1 MTHIPKLALH
11 RRTYAEVPEL
21 VKEWIFSN
29 QDDCPIMID
38 CGKSGPKMMEIA
50 MEVVKGIPCSKVKKH
65 TYMHSDGTKEI
76 RTGYITI
83 LRV

>member
-1 MTHIPKLALH
+1 MTHIPKLDLH

-21 VKEWIFSN
+21 VKEWIFRN
-29 QDDCPIMID
+29 QYDCPIMID

-50 MEVVKGIPCSKVKKH
+50 MKVVNGIPCYKVKEH
-65 TYMHSDGTKEI
+65 TYMHSDGKKEI

>member
-1 MTHIPKLALH
+1 
-11 RRTYAEVPEL
+11 
-21 VKEWIFSN
+21 
-29 QDDCPIMID
+29 MID

-50 MEVVKGIPCSKVKKH
+50 MKAVNGIPCSKVKEH
-65 TYMHSDGTKEI
+65 TYIHSDGKKEI

>member
-1 MTHIPKLALH
+1 MTHIPRLDLH
-11 RRTYAEVPEL
+11 RKHYAEVPSL
-21 VKEWIFSN
+21 VSEFILLN

-50 MEVVKGIPCSKVKKH
+50 MEVVKGIPCSKVKENI
-65 TYMHSDGTKEI
+65 YMHSDGKKEI